1 MNILISACLL
11 GVSCRYDGR
20 SVPLP
25 DTVISELKC
34 RYRLIPVCPEIMG
47 GLPTPRSPAEILRGQ
62 EKVIRKDGVDV
73 TEAYRR
79 GAEETLRLA
88 HLFDCKLA
96 VLKER
101 SPSCGKGRIH
111 DGSFSGAM
119 TDGDGLTTAL
129 LRQNGIEVI
138 GESEIPQLLSHG
150 AL

>member
-1 MNILISACLL
+1 MPIPPDS
-11 GVSCRYDGR
+11 R
-20 SVPLP
+20 LP
-25 DTVISELKC
+25 GNH
-34 RYRLIPVCPEIMG
+34 G

-119 TDGDGLTTAL
+119 TDGDGITTAL

>member
-1 MNILISACLL
+1 MITLIGACLL
-11 GVSCRYDGR
+11 AVSCRYDGR

-25 DTVISELKC
+25 ERVISELKR

-62 EKVIRKDGVDV
+62 EKVIQKGGADV

-88 HLFDCKLA
+88 QLFGCKLA
-96 VLKER
+96 ILKER

-119 TDGDGLTTAL
+119 IDGDGITAAL
-129 LRQNGIEVI
+129 LRKNGIEVI
-138 GESEIPQLLSHG
+138 GESEIPRLLSHG

>member
-20 SVPLP
+20 SMPLP
-25 DTVISELKC
+25 DRVILELK
-34 RYRLIPVCPEIMG
+34 RKYHLIPVCPEIMG
-47 GLPTPRSPAEILRGQ
+47 GLPTPRAPAEILPEQ
-62 EKVIRKDGVDV
+62 KKVLRKDGTDI

-88 HLFDCKLA
+88 QLFGCKLA

-101 SPSCGKGRIH
+101 SPSCGKDRIH

-119 TDGDGLTTAL
+119 TDGDGITTAL

-138 GESEIPQLLSHG
+138 GESEISRILLHESS
-150 AL
+150 

>member
-20 SVPLP
+20 SVPLA
-25 DTVISELKC
+25 DTVISELKH
-34 RYRLIPVCPEIMG
+34 RYHLIPVCPEIMG
-47 GLPTPRSPAEILRGQ
+47 GLPTPRAPAEILRGQ
-62 EKVIRKDGVDV
+62 ERVVRKDGVDV

-88 HLFDCKLA
+88 LLFDCKLA

-101 SPSCGKGRIH
+101 SPSCGKDRIH

-119 TDGDGLTTAL
+119 TDGDGITAAL

-138 GESEIPQLLSHG
+138 GESEISRILPHESS
-150 AL
+150 